1 MIGCVSI
8 QKKNEKKKKKRTA
21 ADENRCWKIN
31 ENKQAFGLLAYYLLV
46 KDRGDKVLNF
56 IEKVLYYTA
65 IVWYNNT
72 IIRRKTDDE

>member
-1 MIGCVSI
+1 
-8 QKKNEKKKKKRTA
+8 
-21 ADENRCWKIN
+21 
-31 ENKQAFGLLAYYLLV
+31 V